1 METPSYELAKQM
13 LTKVKF
19 ENRFIGSKLRE
30 RSGPQPITSYSF
42 KEVVEL
48 IQDRIPGVNLAN
60 LEKWLRE
67 VLGDGELANE
77 ILRVSKTDASY
88 IEHIAEI
95 RVLMTSRLE
104 QCLQAAETHEAVD
117 VTKT

>member
-30 RSGPQPITSYSF
+30 RSGPQPVTSYSF
-42 KEVVEL
+42 REVVEL

-60 LEKWLRE
+60 LEKWVRD

-77 ILRVSKTDASY
+77 ILRVAKKDTNYMA
-88 IEHIAEI
+88 HIAEV
-95 RVLMTSRLE
+95 RDLMTSRLE
-104 QCLQAAETHEAVD
+104 QCLQAVEPNEAD
-117 VTKT
+117 DDTQA